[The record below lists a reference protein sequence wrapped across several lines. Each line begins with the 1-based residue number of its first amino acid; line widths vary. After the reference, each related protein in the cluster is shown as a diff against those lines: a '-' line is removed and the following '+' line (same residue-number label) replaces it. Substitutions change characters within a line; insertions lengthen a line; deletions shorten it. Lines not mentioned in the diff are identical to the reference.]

1 MMSPSQLDALADRL
15 ASHFP
20 NFSAAK
26 IDALVDSVGDRP
38 QINDAGD
45 VVADLNGEPVIIPA
59 AVYYGEE

>member
-38 QINDAGD
+38 QINEAGD
-45 VVADLNGEPVIIPA
+45 VVAEFREEPIIIPA
-59 AVYYGEE
+59 AVYYGKE